1 MSFPWT
7 GSAATAALLALV
19 ATGCGSPT
27 DTKADTAADTKTTT
41 TTTPA
46 TTAVPTPPATPSA
59 APDVSALSAT
69 ALFAKAKA
77 SALAA
82 DSVRLRGTAAEG
94 RDKITLDVQLTKTG
108 GQGTFSVAGSPL
120 GIRVIGRTV
129 YLQMTERFL
138 RATGKREKASA
149 AETTAMVQLMKD
161 KWVKLSKPG
170 DFELMVVMTTRDTF
184 FKTVFVPSGKL
195 RKTAP
200 KTVDG
205 ITSIGLND
213 GEGTLWVDVRDA
225 RPVRL
230 DGPAGSG
237 QGFRFSDYGRLK
249 APVAPPAAQTI
260 DGKAMGL

>member
-19 ATGCGSPT
+19 VTGCGSPT
-27 DTKADTAADTKTTT
+27 DTKAEAAADTKTSTT
-41 TTTPA
+41 APTK
-46 TTAVPTPPATPSA
+46 TAVPTPSASPSP
-59 APDVSALSAT
+59 APDISALSAT
-69 ALFAKAKA
+69 AIFAKAKA
-77 SALAA
+77 FALTA
-82 DSVRLRGTAAEG
+82 DSVRMRGTAAEG
-94 RDKITLDVQLTKTG
+94 RDKITLDVQMTKTG
-108 GQGTFSVAGSPL
+108 GQGTFSVAGAPL
-120 GIRVIGRTV
+120 GIRVIGRTM

-149 AETTAMVQLMKD
+149 AETAAMVQLMKD
-161 KWVKLSKPG
+161 KWVKLSKAG
-170 DFELMVVMTTRDTF
+170 DFEPMIVMTTRDTF

-200 KTVDG
+200 RTVDG

-213 GEGTLWVDVRDA
+213 GEGTLWVDARDA

-230 DGPAGSG
+230 EGPAGSG
-237 QGFRFSDYGRLK
+237 EGFRFSDYNQLK